1 MIFGSSRGEATAIVH
16 AHCAGRKKKG
26 AGEGVFDSE
35 KPQSLRG
42 ETLRDVEIEKAAL
55 QAGEAGGTEQMG
67 ERA

>member
-1 MIFGSSRGEATAIVH
+1 MTFGGPRGEETAIGH
-16 AHCAGRKKKG
+16 THCAGRKKKG

-55 QAGEAGGTEQMG
+55 QAGEPGGTEQVG